1 MQSQARYD
9 SGQSGVFTGTLL
21 DTAGV
26 AIPLA
31 NINSVTLTLTNAAT
45 GAVINSRN
53 SQNVLNANNVTI
65 HATSGALSWLIQPGD
80 TSLIDASSPYEE
92 HIAEITWTYE
102 TTKVGKHTHR
112 IGCRGYLMLCTFEDV
127 KMHLSGI
134 KDSDQQLVEM
144 MIEAFST
151 RAENECDRKFK
162 KSTTASPTVEY
173 FSIKEDN
180 WSLRV
185 RRYPIDSVVQV
196 IEAWDGD
203 FDGPLSLEKEP
214 QDYGLIPHEG
224 RLKLRVRPFYKG
236 NVNVR
241 MTYVGGLARDVGAVP
256 MDLRLASMRQV
267 SHWYQ
272 RRTQAGV
279 QEVSMAR
286 AGREQLMTGA
296 YDLLPDVIQ
305 TLGYYRA
312 KY

>member
-21 DTAGV
+21 DAAGV

-45 GAVINSRN
+45 GAVVNSRN
-53 SQNVLNANNVTI
+53 SQNVLNSNNVTI
-65 HATSGALSWLIQPGD
+65 HATSGALTWLIQPGD
-80 TSLIDASSPYEE
+80 TELVDSSAAYEE
-92 HIAEITWTYE
+92 HIAELTWVYE

-112 IGCRGYLMLCTFEDV
+112 LGCRGYLMLCTFEDV
-127 KMHLSGI
+127 KMHLNGI
-134 KDSDQQLVEM
+134 KDSDQQLIEM
-144 MIEAFST
+144 MIEAFTT
-151 RAENECDRKFK
+151 RAESDCDRRFR
-162 KSTTASPTVEY
+162 KSTVASPTIEY
-173 FSIKEDN
+173 FSVKDDN
-180 WSLRV
+180 WTLRV
-185 RRYPIDSVVQV
+185 RRYPIDSVVQI

-203 FDGPLSLEKEP
+203 FDGPLALEKEP
-214 QDYGLIPHEG
+214 LDYGVIPHEG
-224 RLKLRVRPFYKG
+224 RIKLRVRPFYKG

-256 MDLRLASMRQV
+256 MDLRFAAIRQV

-286 AGREQLMTGA
+286 AGREEVMPTA
-296 YDLLPDVIQ
+296 YDLLPDVVQ
-305 TLGYYRA
+305 VLGFYRA